1 MSTIL
6 QKAEIILGY
15 TIILIIGIG
24 IGLGCALVVISL

>member
-6 QKAEIILGY
+6 QKAEVFLGY
-15 TIILIIGIG
+15 AIILIIGIG